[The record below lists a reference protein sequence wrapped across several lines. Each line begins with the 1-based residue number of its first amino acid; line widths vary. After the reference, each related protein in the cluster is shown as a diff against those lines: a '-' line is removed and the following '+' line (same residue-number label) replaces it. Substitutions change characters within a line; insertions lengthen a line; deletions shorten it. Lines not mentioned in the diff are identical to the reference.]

1 MKLVI
6 VAVGERMPGWVEDG
20 VGDYRRR
27 FPRKAPLELIEVR
40 PEKRVA
46 SRTIAQIL
54 AAEAKRIEACL
65 PEGCRRIALDER
77 GRDVTTAGLAR
88 LARAWIDEGR
98 DVAFL
103 IGGPDGLDP
112 GLKGSAEAALRVS
125 SLTLPHALVRIVIVE
140 QLYRALSILDNHP
153 YHRA

>member
-1 MKLVI
+1 MRLMI
-6 VAVGERMPGWVEDG
+6 VAVGERMPGWVDDG

-27 FPRKAPLELIEVR
+27 FPRKAALELIEVR
-40 PEKRVA
+40 PEKRAA
-46 SRTIAQIL
+46 SRTVAQVL

-77 GRDVTTAGLAR
+77 GRDVTTVALAR
-88 LARAWIDEGR
+88 LTRAWIDEGR
-98 DVAFL
+98 DLAFL

-112 GLKGSAEAALRVS
+112 ALKARAEPVLRVS
-125 SLTLPHALVRIVIVE
+125 SLTLPHALVRIVVVE
-140 QLYRALSILDNHP
+140 QLYRALSILDNRP